1 MPFPWLPVSRS
12 PRLGRSPG
20 RFRGSRTV
28 SGRRDARRAA
38 IRGSRGRGSPR
49 YPGAGP
55 SGRRVPVR
63 FRGSLT
69 APGLRPLLCRDRSA
83 YRSAYRSAISLTEDE
98 SRRADLAT
106 TGIAEKS
113 PAAKPGAVGPPRLAP
128 ATRAKYSRS
137 PRAGMRP
144 TRTPEGRVVRAPKG
158 GRSTIGAEARPSP
171 SSGLARGEGRSKRPS
186 GEASRDRKLRS
197 LESSPRGSV
206 AVIRMCDS
214 ARVRATYRSRLSS
227 APSMAARRSFAIS

>member
-28 SGRRDARRAA
+28 SVLRDARRAA

-69 APGLRPLLCRDRSA
+69 APGFRPLLYRDIAPRIL
-83 YRSAYRSAISLTEDE
+83 SAISLTEDE
-98 SRRADLAT
+98 SRRADLAK
-106 TGIAEKS
+106 TGIVEKS
-113 PAAKPGAVGPPRLAP
+113 PSARPGTVGPPRRAP

-158 GRSTIGAEARPSP
+158 GRSTVGAEARPSP